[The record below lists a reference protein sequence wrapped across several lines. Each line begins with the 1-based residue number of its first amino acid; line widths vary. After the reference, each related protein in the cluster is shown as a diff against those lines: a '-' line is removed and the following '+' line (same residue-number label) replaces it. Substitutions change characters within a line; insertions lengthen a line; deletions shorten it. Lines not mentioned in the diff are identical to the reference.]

1 LILLDIELNYI
12 SKSNGTLDEQGE
24 VWWQSSMLI
33 QGHGGL
39 KSHGCIT
46 LLALVHNTSR
56 VLLKA
61 THEGVF

>member
-12 SKSNGTLDEQGE
+12 SKSNGTLGEQGE

-39 KSHGCIT
+39 K
-46 LLALVHNTSR
+46 
-56 VLLKA
+56 
-61 THEGVF
+61 